1 MNEWKSAAT
10 KKLYRLSC
18 ILALSITCS
27 SPLQAAPMSF
37 GEAWH
42 QVKTQSEAIR
52 ASQATV
58 EQARHER
65 QSKKDMYLPQISLT
79 GSYLYLD
86 DDIQLSSSELLDSM
100 PAGSAIGQMLAGLAA
115 ENGISPA
122 QFATGTTSTISER
135 AIKSANISLLWPLF
149 TGGRIS
155 AAQDIAAASLQ
166 EAELQMELKV
176 RDRFEELSK
185 RYFGVVMASQVVTT
199 RREVEAALKVHLN
212 HAELLVQN
220 GQIAE
225 VERLQAEASYD
236 KSRIERIKSEEDLG
250 ISQAA
255 LNNLLNSN
263 DIQPITGLSID
274 QQIPTLQ
281 DSIDL
286 ALQTFP
292 GLAIYDTK
300 EQMATSLADAEKGK
314 YFPEVAAVGNYNL
327 YEEDSLASEVMPDW
341 FVGINV
347 SIPLLDRSGRYESY
361 QAAKSLK
368 IKIQS
373 LRQQTRQDISLLV
386 EKTYREIVQA
396 KAEYEGLGTSLALA
410 EKTVELRQK
419 AFQQGLA
426 TSLDVIDASL
436 YQASVKTQRSHAA
449 YNSVTKLAR
458 LMALRGN
465 TDETSFDNLLIKKGE

>member
-1 MNEWKSAAT
+1 
-10 KKLYRLSC
+10 
-18 ILALSITCS
+18 
-27 SPLQAAPMSF
+27 MSF

-42 QVKTQSEAIR
+42 QVKTESEGIQ
-52 ASQATV
+52 ASQAHV
-58 EQARHER
+58 EQVRHER
-65 QSKKDMYLPQISLT
+65 ESKKDMYLPQINLT

-86 DDIQLSSSELLDSM
+86 DDIQLSGSDLFESM
-100 PAGSAIGQMLAGLAA
+100 PAGSTIAQMLVALAA
-115 ENGISPA
+115 KNGISPA
-122 QFATGTTSTISER
+122 QFAAGTTSTISER
-135 AIKSANISLLWPLF
+135 NITTANLTMLWPLF

-155 AAQDIAAASLQ
+155 AAQDIAEASVK
-166 EAELQMELKV
+166 EAELQRDLKI

-199 RREVEAALKVHLN
+199 RQEVEAALKVHLT

-236 KSRIERIKSEEDLG
+236 KARIERIKSEEDLG
-250 ISQAA
+250 IAEAA
-255 LNNLLNSN
+255 LNNLLNT
-263 DIQPITGLSID
+263 DDVQPVTGLSIHR
-274 QQIPTLQ
+274 QIPTMQ
-281 DSIDL
+281 ESIDL
-286 ALQTFP
+286 VLNTFP
-292 GLAIYDTK
+292 GLAIYDAK
-300 EQMATSLADAEKGK
+300 EQMATSLADVERGK
-314 YFPEVAAVGNYNL
+314 YFPEVAALGNYNL
-327 YEEDSLASEVMPDW
+327 YEEDSLASKLTPDW
-341 FVGINV
+341 FVGVNI
-347 SIPLLDRSGRYESY
+347 SIPLIDRSGRYQKY

-368 IKIQS
+368 RRIES

-396 KAEYEGLGTSLALA
+396 HAEHEGLSTSLALA

-436 YQASVKTQRSHAA
+436 YLASVKTQRSHAA

-465 TDETSFDNLLIKKGE
+465 TDETTFDTLLMKGE